1 LRSFKISPRPEIHQW
16 LSRYGSVPLKQPCSL
31 FEIMKR
37 PEIDYAALE
46 SAQLAAPGIDP
57 EVSHQVETLAKYEGY
72 IQRQQQMVE
81 KFRHLEAWAIPPDMR
96 YDGISGLSTEVKHK
110 LHQVR
115 PVSLGQASRI
125 AGITPAALSIL
136 MVLLKKRSDS

>member
-1 LRSFKISPRPEIHQW
+1 MPR
-16 LSRYGSVPLKQPCSL
+16 LKAPRWQ
-31 FEIMKR
+31 R
-37 PEIDYAALE
+37 
-46 SAQLAAPGIDP
+46 PGIDP
-57 EVSHQVETLAKYEGY
+57 DVSHQVETMAKYEGY

-81 KFRHLEAWAIPPDMR
+81 KFRHLEAWAIPTDMC
-96 YDGISGLSTEVKHK
+96 YDGIAGLSTEVRHK

-136 MVLLKKRSDS
+136 MVFLKKRSGSQAPDRLFDES